1 MSNKNLNKM
10 KKMNNYEAPVA
21 EMIELRAQAA
31 ILNTSTAGGSTPG
44 INGPME
50 ED

>member
-1 MSNKNLNKM
+1 MSNNKNLNKM

-21 EMIELRAQAA
+21 EMIELHAQAA
-31 ILNTSTAGGSTPG
+31 ILNTSSANGGTPQ
-44 INGPME
+44 NPMP